1 MINSLICKIL
11 FESECMFKN
20 IYEIYMYILFKNKN
34 VSLDYIKC

>member
-20 IYEIYMYILFKNKN
+20 IYEIYILFKNKN